1 MAWAFRTLLAVI
13 VMLSAACAS
22 TRDDNAWR
30 ALEARSETALR
41 ADPETRASPVAG
53 DSQPVGPLTVDQ
65 ITTAVVT
72 NNRRIEAMRYALRA
86 MVHMGPQQ
94 MSMPDPTLEVGLA
107 PLVVHTGR
115 GQRVSFRQPLPWPGT
130 LGARGKV
137 ALEDALAMEHDLE
150 TMQRMLVAMA
160 HMSFW
165 ELGAIAE
172 LRALWHEHHQL
183 VETLRKGLVGRFSA
197 GRARPQDV
205 MRAEAELIMADQQ
218 ILQVDRMERQAQS
231 RLKVLMHRPPE
242 APLGQATWPDTVPP
256 APPDLATLHAHAKA
270 KRPELAAAEARV
282 RARAA
287 AIESTER
294 MNKPMLG
301 LGVEVSTMADDW
313 MMWPMLMF
321 MVELPLATTRR
332 DAMEDEARARHRQEQ
347 YTRDALER
355 ELEGEV
361 SERHADLVEALASH
375 QTLTTRLMPAL
386 DQRLAFSVAA
396 YGAGQEDFDAV
407 LMAAATLTEARLER
421 VETKLRALSAATQLD
436 LAIGRLTAG
445 ASP

>member
-1 MAWAFRTLLAVI
+1 MAWPFRTLLAVAA
-13 VMLSAACAS
+13 MLSASCAS
-22 TRDDNAWR
+22 TRDDTAWR
-30 ALEARSETALR
+30 ALESRTEATLRTDAGTASGL
-41 ADPETRASPVAG
+41 ATGDPE
-53 DSQPVGPLTVDQ
+53 PVGPLTVEQ
-65 ITTAVVT
+65 VTTAVVT
-72 NNRRIEAMRYALRA
+72 NNRRIEAMRDTLRA
-86 MVHMGPQQ
+86 MVHMGPQV
-94 MSMPDPTLEVGLA
+94 MSMPDPTLEVGIA

-115 GQRVSFRQPLPWPGT
+115 GQRVSYRQPLPWPGT
-130 LGARGKV
+130 LGARGRV
-137 ALEDALAMEHDLE
+137 ALEDALAMEQDLE

-160 HMSFW
+160 HMSYW

-172 LRALWHEHHQL
+172 LCALWHEHHQL
-183 VETLRKGLVGRFSA
+183 VETLRQGLLGRFSA
-197 GRARPQDV
+197 GRSRPQDV

-218 ILQVDRMERQAQS
+218 ILVVDRMERQAQA
-231 RLKVLMHRPPE
+231 RLNVLMHRPPE
-242 APLGQATWPDTVPP
+242 APLGTATWPASVPP
-256 APPDLATLHAHAKA
+256 APPELATLHAHAKTN
-270 KRPELAAAEARV
+270 RPELAAAEARV
-282 RARAA
+282 RSRAA

-301 LGVEVSTMADDW
+301 FGVEVSTMADDW

-347 YTRDALER
+347 HTRDALER

-375 QTLTTRLMPAL
+375 LTITTRLLPAL

-407 LMAAATLTEARLER
+407 IMAATALTEARLER

-445 ASP
+445 ATP